1 MKIVRNKFSYIAN
14 ADDTTFFLKD
24 RKSIIE
30 LINDLITFSHFSG
43 LKPNKTKCEITRINV
58 LNGVQVTL
66 CCIKC
71 IYLNNKTVKKLGVH
85 FSYNKNLKQD
95 KKYCEQVIKIENILK
110 VWLMT
115 QFKSFAVSEVIH
127 PLLITKFH
135 QNTIHPS
142 YKIQKNF
149 I

>member
-1 MKIVRNKFSYIAN
+1 MTLLSFWKI
-14 ADDTTFFLKD
+14 
-24 RKSIIE
+24 KSIIE

-43 LKPNKTKCEITRINV
+43 LKPNKTKCEITRISV

-66 CCIKC
+66 CCMKYV
-71 IYLNNKTVKKLGVH
+71 YLNNKTVKILGVH

-95 KKYCEQVIKIENILK
+95 KNFCELVIKIENILK
-110 VWLMT
+110 IWLMA
-115 QFKSFAVSEVIH
+115 QFKSFAVSKVIH
-127 PLLITKFH
+127 LLLITKFH

-142 YKIQKNF
+142 YKIPKNF